1 MSDQIKGKV
10 VIDKNAVPLTPDTLV
25 RALFGMPLDRLA
37 REIRENRDGKYDCLY
52 SDE

>member
-1 MSDQIKGKV
+1 MPDQIKNKV
-10 VIDKNAVPLTPDTLV
+10 VTDPNARPLTPDILV

-37 REIRENRDGKYDCLY
+37 REICENRDGKYDCLY